1 MFRNKV
7 VLVTGGTR
15 GIGRATSMKFYQ
27 LGADVIAVYKSNKVA
42 AERLVKDA
50 QILSGGGTIK
60 CFQAD
65 ISNYDSIKEL
75 VDKIIKEYG
84 KIDILVNNA
93 GIVFDREFE
102 DIKYEES
109 VEIIKTNMLAPLF
122 LSQVVAPYMI
132 KQGKGK
138 IVNVSSTSGMFDF
151 NPGTADYAMTKL
163 ALQSLTKDLSMK
175 YAPKINVNAV
185 APGWVNTDMN
195 KDLPKDFIEE
205 ETKKYHMKRWAEP
218 EEVADAIIFLA
229 SDNASYITGHV
240 LVVDGGH
247 C

>member
-1 MFRNKV
+1 MFKDKV
-7 VLVTGGTR
+7 VLITGGTR
-15 GIGRATSMKFYQ
+15 GIGAATSKKFAQ
-27 LGADVIAVYKSNKVA
+27 LGAKVVAIYNKDIKTA
-42 AERLVKDA
+42 LNFENEIKK
-50 QILSGGGTIK
+50 SGGNIK
-60 CFQAD
+60 CLQFD
-65 ISNYDSIKEL
+65 ISNIKNISQL
-75 VDKIIKEYG
+75 VKRVTSEYG

-102 DIKYEES
+102 DIKYDES
-109 VEIIKTNMLAPLF
+109 LEIVKTNMLAPLF
-122 LSQVVAPYMI
+122 LSQQIAPLML

-138 IVNVSSTSGMFDF
+138 IINVSSTSGMHDF

-175 YAPKINVNAV
+175 YAPTINVNAV

-195 KDLPKDFIEE
+195 KDLPKEFVDE

-218 EEVADAIIFLA
+218 EEIADAIVYLA
-229 SDNASYITGHV
+229 SDTASYITGQILV
-240 LVVDGGH
+240 LDGGH